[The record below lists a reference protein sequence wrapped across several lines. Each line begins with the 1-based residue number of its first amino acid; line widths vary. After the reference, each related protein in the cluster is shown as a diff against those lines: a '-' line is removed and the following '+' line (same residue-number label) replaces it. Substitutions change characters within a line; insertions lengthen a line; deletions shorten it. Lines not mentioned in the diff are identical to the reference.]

1 MFFLGSF
8 GSEYILPYFSSVT
21 FSFNISLIIFFLLLF
36 PPSLFFGGG
45 WGTPLTKVLTTP
57 WLLLLYRE
65 FLNFI
70 FITSIFFLHFYP
82 STDFLIS
89 HCFSFLF
96 VNSCFVAWIYASEDI
111 DQKMYRISSVHL
123 PCFLLCLWSS
133 VLVFFFF
140 LSLCVDFLQMDV
152 APWISFC
159 SYLWQP
165 WLIRLMLGTLCYY
178 IVKII
183 STAGSILMGG
193 LAACRT
199 GPGQKVVAVKYHY
212 RLWGLGRAR
221 ASWKC

>member
-1 MFFLGSF
+1 
-8 GSEYILPYFSSVT
+8 
-21 FSFNISLIIFFLLLF
+21 
-36 PPSLFFGGG
+36 
-45 WGTPLTKVLTTP
+45 
-57 WLLLLYRE
+57 
-65 FLNFI
+65 
-70 FITSIFFLHFYP
+70 
-82 STDFLIS
+82 
-89 HCFSFLF
+89 
-96 VNSCFVAWIYASEDI
+96 
-111 DQKMYRISSVHL
+111 
-123 PCFLLCLWSS
+123 
-133 VLVFFFF
+133 
-140 LSLCVDFLQMDV
+140 MDV

-221 ASWKC
+221 ASWKCWKEAKQLEKSQLFLERSNILVFLLLFSPFLRPQGLNARWSRLSVWSKDILRTKKWCENWARGSSSGIVLGLCSNTCSHSSQLPVLPPGPL